1 MKAEHLKE
9 ACEAVLPHAG
19 PFLIHLSDQ
28 RFIYIEHQDFL
39 WIIPGGRTIGVANH
53 EGVVRLIDL
62 IHVVSLQFNGG
73 PP

>member
-9 ACEAVLPHAG
+9 ACEAVPFK

-53 EGVVRLIDL
+53 EGIVRLIDL